1 MASIEGKD
9 VRKLVIACDA
19 GMGSSVLLAN
29 QLKKRLKSDDVTVV
43 HSPVDAIPTDADV
56 VLTQGLGL
64 SSAQV
69 VGRAM
74 GLPDPEAALAG
85 LPGDV
90 VTLVSRAVARSV
102 QVVPTSVEQWLL
114 QAAARR

>member
-43 HSPVDAIPTDADV
+43 HSPVDAIPGDADV
-56 VLTQGLGL
+56 VLTHAKL
-64 SSAQV
+64 V
-69 VGRAM
+69 DRARRF
-74 GLPDPEAALAG
+74 AG
-85 LPGDV
+85 EKP
-90 VTLVSRAVARSV
+90 
-102 QVVPTSVEQWLL
+102 VVPFTLFVGDPAVDGLVEAIQGGSTVDG
-114 QAAARR
+114 

>member
-56 VLTQGLGL
+56 VLTHAKL
-64 SSAQV
+64 V
-69 VGRAM
+69 DRARRY
-74 GLPDPEAALAG
+74 AG
-85 LPGDV
+85 DKP
-90 VTLVSRAVARSV
+90 
-102 QVVPTSVEQWLL
+102 VVPFTLFVGDPAVDGLVEAIQGGSTIDG
-114 QAAARR
+114 